1 MTCETQVHR
10 LPNGIRLATLSMPHM
25 ASVSSGIWAGV
36 GSRHESPKDHGIA
49 HFVEHLLFKGTPT
62 RTSEEISRQ
71 IEGLGASID
80 AFTVEDHTCFHT
92 KAPAEH
98 FETILDVI
106 SDFYQNPTFDPKE
119 VEFERRVIRE
129 EISMVRD
136 QPSQYLEDLS
146 SEAAWG
152 EEHPLGRSI
161 TGSQESIKGLN
172 RAAVFDFFK
181 QGYSGKNTVISV
193 AGNIDQKRVVD
204 LVSERFES
212 LHEGSEVD
220 FVPAPPIK
228 TSHRFEES
236 NETEQ
241 AHVALSFR
249 AAHQHDPARFAQKVM
264 NVILGENMSSR
275 LFQVIREQKGL
286 CYEIQSDMVSF
297 ADAGL
302 LQIYTALHP
311 ENLGEALNAVSSTIG
326 DLWKN
331 GVSEEELDRA
341 KSYLIGQSR
350 LSLESTASRM
360 MWAGESILAFDR
372 WIEPDELHDKV
383 RELNTD
389 DIQQAA
395 REVLSPDIMS
405 TAIVGSY
412 QANSILVDWAGD
424 REIK

>member
-1 MTCETQVHR
+1 MTCDTQVHR
-10 LPNGIRLATLSMPHM
+10 LPNGIRLATIAMPHM
-25 ASVSSGIWAGV
+25 ASVSTGLWAAV
-36 GSRHESPKDHGIA
+36 GSRHETPKEHGIA

-62 RTSEEISRQ
+62 RTAEDISRQ

-98 FETILDVI
+98 FETIIDVLA
-106 SDFYQNPTFDPKE
+106 DFYQSPVFDPQE

-129 EISMVRD
+129 EIAMVRD

-152 EEHPLGRSI
+152 EKHPLGRSI
-161 TGSQESIKGLN
+161 TGSEDSLN
-172 RAAVFDFFK
+172 QLSRAAVFDFFK
-181 QGYSGKNTVISV
+181 RGYSGKNTVISV
-193 AGNIDQKRVVD
+193 AGNIEHDQVFQ
-204 LVSERFES
+204 LVSEKFKS

-220 FVPAPPIK
+220 FAPAPPVR
-228 TSHRFEES
+228 TGHRFEES

-241 AHVALSFR
+241 AHVALSYR
-249 AAHQHDPARFAQKVM
+249 AAHQHDLSRFAQKLM

-275 LFQVIREQKGL
+275 LFQVIREKKGL

-297 ADAGL
+297 SDSGL

-311 ENLGEALNAVSSTIG
+311 ENLREALDSISGIIEE
-326 DLWKN
+326 LWKK
-331 GVSEEELDRA
+331 GVSQEEIDEA

-350 LSLESTASRM
+350 ISLENTASRM
-360 MWAGESILAFDR
+360 MWAGECLLAFDR
-372 WIEPDELHDKV
+372 WIDPAELHEQVNKLTTDEI
-383 RELNTD
+383 RE
-389 DIQQAA
+389 AA
-395 REVLSPDIMS
+395 REVLRPETLS